1 MVKFVI
7 SEKDIKLVEKML
19 AKRDESRENI
29 LENSRIAIRF
39 SARAIVEIHRENF
52 SKAKKNLMEVEDYLR
67 KVEKAISSNQELK
80 YSGNVL
86 TAYQEYTEAKLLYH
100 LLFEEKRLSPRE
112 LGIESVPYLLGLL
125 DLIGELRRV
134 VLNYLMKG
142 DTNKAF
148 SIFSLMERTYEDLFS
163 INHTAII
170 PNFRRKLDSMRRTV
184 EATRGDIVTESRRIS
199 LEKTI
204 KVFEEK
210 LIE

>member
-1 MVKFVI
+1 MISGKDVK
-7 SEKDIKLVEKML
+7 SVERIL
-19 AKRDESRENI
+19 AKRDESREKI
-29 LENSRIAIRF
+29 LENSRIAIRY
-39 SARAIVEIHRENF
+39 SARAIVEIHREDF
-52 SKAKKNLMEVEDYLR
+52 SKAKRNLMEVEDYL
-67 KVEKAISSNQELK
+67 KKIEKAIQSNQEFK

-100 LLFEEKRLSPRE
+100 LISEEKTLSPKE

-134 VLNYLMKG
+134 VLNYLMRG
-142 DTNKAF
+142 DIDKAF

-170 PNFRRKLDSMRRTV
+170 PNFRRKLDSMRRVV

-199 LEKTI
+199 LEKAI

-210 LIE
+210 LAE